1 MRWPSSR
8 EWLLAMQAGRLPVL
22 AFTAGHFC
30 DRVRVH
36 WRDLP
41 TLLSDAPNGPQSL
54 YRRPVDVRW
63 SFPVS
68 DMDHAD
74 WGHSVIIP
82 VAPCWVEFRVF
93 CIDPRP
99 HVWRHHRP

>member
-1 MRWPSSR
+1 MAWACFRK
-8 EWLLAMQAGRLPVL
+8 WLLAMQARRLPVL
-22 AFTAGHFC
+22 ALTAGHF
-30 DRVRVH
+30 RNGVRVY

-74 WGHSVIIP
+74 WSHSVMIP
-82 VAPCWVEFRVF
+82 VAPRRVEFCVF

-99 HVWRHHRP
+99 HIWRHHRP